1 MSKYA
6 EVTAKIQ
13 DVTEKNA
20 FFRFITSFTPMMFC
34 YGIFL
39 FLYEM
44 KFLRDIVP
52 IVHPLFIAWAG
63 LVAAYSLFIKRDF
76 KEITGWKLIAVFTVS
91 TFVTAIV
98 HFSVS
103 PISNIKALILTLLPL
118 YAFLPAFVS
127 TPKENRKS
135 QFLKILIGSAGVMFL
150 FTLTALILY
159 FLRINT
165 IVEFAGIAEH
175 IGIRLY
181 DPNANDH
188 VYILYG
194 LFRDTNHAATYSVF
208 FCLFGLLLFTECKKG
223 LFKKS
228 ITNTIGK
235 IFGIASAVVQFIYF
249 PLANSRG
256 AWLSLLLILFSISF
270 IFFVV
275 RKKEEHTSFKT
286 SVLSLLKS
294 SVTVLVCYCLIFSC
308 RWVSTT
314 ASFSISKIFADH
326 ILKTPQSSNSQTVP
340 DNSQTVPDIDDS
352 QTVDYSKGSFF
363 AGAGRLEIWSN
374 GLKIFVKHPILGVN
388 FNNIAHYAKQ
398 VVPEHKLAE
407 GGALHNSYLD
417 LLISYGILGFLPLI
431 IFFGYSVIN
440 ILKKIFKERSV
451 NTTTLII
458 LGMALFLAC
467 NSFFLSNL
475 FINTT
480 AMYFILLVSA
490 GYIISNTK
498 D

>member
-6 EVTAKIQ
+6 EITTKIQ
-13 DVTEKNA
+13 DVTEKNT
-20 FFRFITSFTPMMFC
+20 FLRFITSFTPMMFC

-39 FLYEM
+39 FLYEI

-76 KEITGWKLIAVFTVS
+76 KEITGWKLIAVFTVL
-91 TFVTAIV
+91 TVVTAVV
-98 HFSVS
+98 HLSVS
-103 PISNIKALILTLLPL
+103 PISGIKSLILTLLPL
-118 YAFLPAFVS
+118 YAFLPAFAS
-127 TPKENRKS
+127 TPKEKRKS
-135 QFLKILIGSAGVMFL
+135 QFFKILIGSAVVMFV
-150 FTLTALILY
+150 FTLVALIHY
-159 FLRINT
+159 FLRVNT
-165 IVEFAGIAEH
+165 VAEFARIVEH

-188 VYILYG
+188 VYILFG
-194 LFRDTNHAATYSVF
+194 LFTDTNHAATYSVF
-208 FCLFGLLLFTECKKG
+208 FCLFGLLLFAECKKG
-223 LFKKS
+223 LFKNQKA
-228 ITNTIGK
+228 NTIGK
-235 IFGIASAVVQFIYF
+235 VFGIVSAVVQFIYY

-256 AWLSLLLILFSISF
+256 AWLSLLLIMFFITFTLFVIK
-270 IFFVV
+270 
-275 RKKEEHTSFKT
+275 KKEDHTSFKT
-286 SVLSLLKS
+286 TVLSLLKS
-294 SVTVLVCYCLIFSC
+294 SVTVLVCSCLIFSC

-314 ASFSISKIFADH
+314 ASFSISKIFADN
-326 ILKTPQSSNSQTVP
+326 IKTPQSSVSQTDSDLDEKEV
-340 DNSQTVPDIDDS
+340 IDYD
-352 QTVDYSKGSFF
+352 KGSFF

-398 VVPEHKLAE
+398 VIPEHKLAN
-407 GGALHNSYLD
+407 GTALHNSYLD

-440 ILKKIFKERSV
+440 ILKRIFKEKSV
-451 NTTTLII
+451 NTATVII

-490 GYIISNTK
+490 GYIISITE

>member
-13 DVTEKNA
+13 DVTEKNS

-44 KFLRDIVP
+44 KFSIKFLP
-52 IVHPLFIAWAG
+52 TVHPFFIAWAG
-63 LVAAYSLFIKRDF
+63 LVSMYSLFIKRDF
-76 KEITGWKLIAVFTVS
+76 KKISGWQLIAVFTVS

-135 QFLKILIGSAGVMFL
+135 DFLKILIGSAGVMFL

-308 RWVSTT
+308 RCVATNT
-314 ASFSISKIFADH
+314 SFLIQKKISDSSIN
-326 ILKTPQSSNSQTVP
+326 TPQSSDVP
-340 DNSQTVPDIDDS
+340 IVSENIEDS
-352 QTVDYSKGSFF
+352 DGDSFDKGDFF

-374 GLKIFVKHPILGVN
+374 GMKIFVKHPILGVN